1 MINIVYTLV
10 LFDLK
15 KGFEFEDKGHENEQ
29 ITWLIEGKMNFHS
42 NGESKT
48 LTSENGGIDIGPNHP
63 HGGVSAGAIGFDAF
77 FPKRQEAKYRT

>member
-1 MINIVYTLV
+1 
-10 LFDLK
+10 LK

-42 NGESKT
+42 NGESKI
-48 LTSENGGIDIGPNHP
+48 LTSENGGIDIGPNHL
-63 HGGVSAGAIGFDAF
+63 HGGVSEGAIGFDAF